1 MNWHRTRRLGRPLWI
16 ALLALAPTAPAAP
29 AHGQESS
36 AAAGGI
42 YFGLALPAGIL
53 GATMQKTVDNTAPN
67 TLVPDPRRG
76 RIFRDSVS
84 GGAAA
89 YGVALMAGYR
99 LPVGGGSWFLDGD
112 VGAGWHGGGT
122 EAQFA
127 GVGVSS
133 DRRQLGESWPDSW
146 MLAKN
151 LSYGATLRF
160 GGAPGGPESRG
171 ISLYLLAGVRFA
183 SADFTNNYTGCF
195 MPEPCE
201 PSQFESGTEDREMDF
216 TILMSGLGLEKQLGD
231 RLAIRAEATYSVYGR
246 EEWTTPFED
255 VGVMV
260 FSSMDA
266 SELGL
271 SVGLVRRF

>member
-1 MNWHRTRRLGRPLWI
+1 
-16 ALLALAPTAPAAP
+16 LLALVPATSFVP

-36 AAAGGI
+36 AESGGI
-42 YFGLALPAGIL
+42 YIGLALPAGIL

-76 RIFRDSVS
+76 RVFHDEAS
-84 GGAAA
+84 GDAAA
-89 YGVALMAGYR
+89 YGVALIAGYR
-99 LPVGGGSWFLDGD
+99 LPAGGGSWYLDGD
-112 VGAGWHGGGT
+112 VRVGWHGGAA

-127 GVGVSS
+127 GVGVSPE
-133 DRRQLGESWPDSW
+133 RRQLGESWPDSW
-146 MLAKN
+146 ILAKN

-160 GGAPGGPESRG
+160 GGSPGGLGSRG

-183 SADFTNNYTGCF
+183 SVEFTNDYTGCF

-201 PSQFESGTEDREMDF
+201 PSQFESGTEERDMDF
-216 TILMSGLGLEKQLGD
+216 TILSPGLGLEKLLGD
-231 RLAIRAEATYSVYGR
+231 RVAIRAEATYSVYGR

-255 VGVMV
+255 VGVKV
-260 FSSMDA
+260 YSSMDA
-266 SELGL
+266 SALGL

>member
-1 MNWHRTRRLGRPLWI
+1 MNWHRTRRLGRPLWF
-16 ALLALAPTAPAAP
+16 ALLALAPATSSGPAY
-29 AHGQESS
+29 GQESS
-36 AAAGGI
+36 AESGGV
-42 YFGLALPAGIL
+42 YFGLALPVGVL

-76 RIFRDSVS
+76 MIFRDSVS
-84 GGAAA
+84 GDAVA

-112 VGAGWHGGGT
+112 VGVGWHGGAA

-133 DRRQLGESWPDSW
+133 ERRQLGESWPDSW
-146 MLAKN
+146 TFAKN

-160 GGAPGGPESRG
+160 GRGSGGRGSRG
-171 ISLYLLAGVRFA
+171 ISLYLLGGVRFA
-183 SADFTNNYTGCF
+183 SADFTNDYTGCF

-201 PSQFESGTEDREMDF
+201 PSQFGSGTEERDMDF
-216 TILMSGLGLEKQLGD
+216 TVFSSGVGLEKQLGD
-231 RLAIRAEATYSVYGR
+231 RLAIRAEATYSMYGR

-255 VGVMV
+255 VAVTV
-260 FSSMDA
+260 YSSMDA
-266 SELGL
+266 NELGL